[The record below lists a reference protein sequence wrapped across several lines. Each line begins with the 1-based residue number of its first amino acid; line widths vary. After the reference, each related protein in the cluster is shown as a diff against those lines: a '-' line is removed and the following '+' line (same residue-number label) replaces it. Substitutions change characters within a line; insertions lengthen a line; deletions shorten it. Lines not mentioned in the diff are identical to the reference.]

1 MQKTIIFVFYSILKT
16 KSKVLILHAE
26 DDMLIPQDRSRD
38 LVKLC
43 NEKRPKQYPPVK
55 LIEFHKRFGL
65 GHAKIYTHQEVYPMI
80 K

>member
-1 MQKTIIFVFYSILKT
+1 MFCSILKI

-43 NEKRPKQYPPVK
+43 DEKRPKDYPPVK
-55 LIEFHKRFGL
+55 LVEFHKRFGL
-65 GHAKIYTHQEVYPMI
+65 GHGKIYSHKEVYPMI